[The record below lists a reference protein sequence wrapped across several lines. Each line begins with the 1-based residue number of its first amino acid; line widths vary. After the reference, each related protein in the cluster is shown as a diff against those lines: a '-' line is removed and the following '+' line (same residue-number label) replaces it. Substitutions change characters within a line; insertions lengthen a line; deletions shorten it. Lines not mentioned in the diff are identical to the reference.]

1 VPAKGGALVP
11 RILFVSE
18 QERQL
23 ERLGQSDQLELG
35 SSRERFRGVAAI
47 ESSAEAHERGALR
60 GRERVFAP
68 GVNPEEPPPPFL
80 SPPESE
86 NEPSHARCAP
96 AYRAA
101 LASDDDIDAFLVA
114 AIVTQSRAESCESIR
129 DRAAALDAHVIRVLP
144 RDAHTDRSPPVRS
157 PQSRPAGVAA
167 ATGPHLSVSS
177 NRSSSQGADR
187 RKLELPANHLQTHG
201 IELALT

>member
-68 GVNPEEPPPPFL
+68 GVTP
-80 SPPESE
+80 
-86 NEPSHARCAP
+86 
-96 AYRAA
+96 
-101 LASDDDIDAFLVA
+101 
-114 AIVTQSRAESCESIR
+114 
-129 DRAAALDAHVIRVLP
+129 
-144 RDAHTDRSPPVRS
+144 RSPR
-157 PQSRPAGVAA
+157 
-167 ATGPHLSVSS
+167 HLSY
-177 NRSSSQGADR
+177 R
-187 RKLELPANHLQTHG
+187 RRRVKMSLRTPAVRRLIGRPLRAT
-201 IELALT
+201 TTSTPFS